1 MNDKANDRPS
11 AEAEMPEGVELE
23 ILELEDLNVPVKWA
37 CACSTTCKCTT
48 TSCMAWSL

>member
-1 MNDKANDRPS
+1 MSQDSLAK
-11 AEAEMPEGVELE
+11 MPEGAEAPESIELE
-23 ILELEDLNVPVKWA
+23 IVELEDLNVPLQWA